1 MEPIDFAPDRFG
13 GVVTDADNLP
23 SDLREFEER
32 LRYSLDLWTS
42 RGFKAVWMSIPNERV
57 ALVPAAVMAGFS
69 YHHAAGSRLLLTR
82 RLIDSAFIPPYATH
96 YIGVGGVVV
105 NDDAELL
112 VVSERYRRGSGP
124 AYKLPG
130 GALQPGEHIEHAA
143 LREVLEETGVSTRF
157 ESLVCFRHWHGYR
170 YGKSDIYF
178 VCRLSPLTREISM
191 QTEEISEC
199 LWMPV
204 DDYLG
209 SDTVSDFNKR
219 IVSAALNSPGVVTA
233 TVDGYGAPET
243 HEFFMPEMSGST

>member
-105 NDDAELL
+105 NDAT
-112 VVSERYRRGSGP
+112 RR
-124 AYKLPG
+124 
-130 GALQPGEHIEHAA
+130 AA
-143 LREVLEETGVSTRF
+143 GR
-157 ESLVCFRHWHGYR
+157 
-170 YGKSDIYF
+170 I
-178 VCRLSPLTREISM
+178 REIPPRLRPRLQAPGRRAAARRAHRARRPAGGLGGDRS
-191 QTEEISEC
+191 QDSIRVAG
-199 LWMPV
+199 LLPPLARLPLRQVGHLLRMPTLAP
-204 DDYLG
+204 D
-209 SDTVSDFNKR
+209 
-219 IVSAALNSPGVVTA
+219 PGDQHA
-233 TVDGYGAPET
+233 DGGDLRVPLDA
-243 HEFFMPEMSGST
+243 H